1 MKKLKNFDRNLFDLV
16 SEAHKWEYTEINDNR
31 ERSVV
36 KKPKCY
42 FTMGQWILLTLSVLI
57 VVLSPNGISADF
69 AGYII
74 SGLSLFVGLLF
85 TIVVSLFDKFKNI
98 DFSKYNMNVN
108 VDLYK
113 TGVRLKNYF
122 KKTII
127 LTLYTAILA
136 IVCILMISIT
146 LLFEKV
152 GTTMNF
158 IEIGKNIC
166 MYEWH
171 FFVLSG
177 LLFVY
182 RVTLFYF
189 LLNFIYITKQLVT
202 SFFDYMIS
210 EIDNVKLK

>member
-1 MKKLKNFDRNLFDLV
+1 M
-16 SEAHKWEYTEINDNR
+16 
-31 ERSVV
+31 
-36 KKPKCY
+36 
-42 FTMGQWILLTLSVLI
+42 LLYNWPVAFANIVGAI
-57 VVLSPNGISADF
+57 VVLRPSSISVDY
-69 AGYII
+69 AGYVIF
-74 SGLSLFVGLLF
+74 GLSLFVGLLF

-98 DFSKYNMNVN
+98 YFKEYNKNVN
-108 VDLYK
+108 ADLYPK
-113 TGVRLKNYF
+113 GVRIKNYF

-136 IVCILMISIT
+136 IVCILMLSIT
-146 LLFEKV
+146 MLFEKEE
-152 GTTMNF
+152 TNMDF
-158 IEIGKNIC
+158 IETGKNIC
-166 MYEWH
+166 LYEWH
-171 FFVLSG
+171 FLVLSG

>member
-1 MKKLKNFDRNLFDLV
+1 MKKLRNFDRNLFDLV

-31 ERSVV
+31 ERSAA

-42 FTMGQWILLTLSVLI
+42 FTVGQWILLILSVLI
-57 VVLSPNGISADF
+57 VVLRPNGISVDF

-98 DFSKYNMNVN
+98 DFKEYNKNVN
-108 VDLYK
+108 ADLYQ

-152 GTTMNF
+152 ETNMDF

-166 MYEWH
+166 LYEWY
-171 FFVLSG
+171 FLVLSG